1 MHPFLSP
8 LILGLLLTAL
18 LCLCWR
24 RLGRSW
30 RIVGLMLVAVALLLC
45 TPLGSNTLVRAV
57 ESRLPSRTQCRDD
70 AAMPIV
76 LLSAGFESDPSGAD
90 DYIALAPGSW
100 RRLRAA
106 VVLWRRSARSEL
118 IIVGGG
124 PYPVKE
130 SEVLARLSQD
140 WGVPASALRVERRS
154 TTTWESAFALR
165 GKLPRRIRLVSS
177 AIHLPR
183 AVSAFEAAGF
193 APCAHASDSY
203 YVGPNGW
210 GYFVPQTSAM
220 VKTEAALH
228 EAAGTIVYALR
239 AHRAAAAR

>member
-1 MHPFLSP
+1 MYHFLSP
-8 LILGLLLTAL
+8 LIWVLLLTAL

-24 RLGRSW
+24 RLGRPL
-30 RIVGLMLVAVALLLC
+30 RMLALALVAAVLLLC
-45 TPLGSNTLVRAV
+45 TPLGGNTLVRAI
-57 ESRLPSRTQCRDD
+57 ESRLPSRTQCQND

-76 LLSAGFESDPSGAD
+76 LLSAGFEKDPRGGD
-90 DYIALAPGSW
+90 QYIALDPESW

-106 VVLWRRSARSEL
+106 VVLWRRSSGGEL
-118 IIVGGG
+118 IIAGGG

-130 SEVLARLSQD
+130 SEVLARLSRD

-177 AIHLPR
+177 ATHLPR
-183 AVSAFEAAGF
+183 AVIAFEAAGF
-193 APCAHASDSY
+193 APCAHASGSY

-220 VKTEAALH
+220 AKTEIALY
-228 EAAGTIVYALR
+228 EAIGAIVYEIR
-239 AHRAAAAR
+239 AQRAATAR